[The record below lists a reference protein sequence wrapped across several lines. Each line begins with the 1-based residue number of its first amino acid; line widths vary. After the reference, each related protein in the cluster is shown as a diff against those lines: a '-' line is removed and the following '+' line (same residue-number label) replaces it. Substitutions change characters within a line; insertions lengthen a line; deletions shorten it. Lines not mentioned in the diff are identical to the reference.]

1 MTDSKASVMA
11 AMMLCG
17 SVAIAGSVLGE
28 DAAQHAGRNVL
39 RARLDVAPVNNN
51 LYKKECGSCHFAYQP
66 GLLPVRS
73 WQKIMN
79 TLEDHFGD
87 NAELASDDQKSIT
100 DYLVAT
106 AAGDAGYKAAVKI
119 LQSVAAADTPVA
131 ISKTRYFVSK
141 HDEVP
146 AQMVTGNPQVKSF
159 AHCARCH
166 TNADK
171 GSYAEREVNIPG
183 YGRGKGRD

>member
-1 MTDSKASVMA
+1 
-11 AMMLCG
+11 
-17 SVAIAGSVLGE
+17 LGE
-28 DAAQHAGRNVL
+28 DAAHHEGRNVL
-39 RARLDVAPVNNN
+39 RPRLDVAPVNND

-73 WQKIMN
+73 WRKIMN

-87 NAELASDDQKSIT
+87 NAELASDDQKIIT

-106 AAGDAGYKAAVKI
+106 AAGDAGYKASMKI
-119 LQSVAAADTPVA
+119 LQSVNANDTPVA

-146 AQMVTGNPQVKSF
+146 VRMVLDNPQVKSF

-166 TNADK
+166 TKADN
-171 GSYAEREVNIPG
+171 GSYNEREVKIPG
-183 YGRGKGRD
+183 YGRGKD